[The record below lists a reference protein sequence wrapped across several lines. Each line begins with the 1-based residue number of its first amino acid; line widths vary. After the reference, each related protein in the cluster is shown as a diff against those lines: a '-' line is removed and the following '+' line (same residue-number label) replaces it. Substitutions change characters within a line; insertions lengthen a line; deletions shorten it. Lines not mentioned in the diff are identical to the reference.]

1 MIPLKVH
8 NPPRTLPVV
17 TVGLMAIN
25 ILAFV
30 YEVGLGP
37 EEQALLVREMGLV
50 PAEFTAGADPGSHV
64 PVPATLLTSMFLH
77 ASLLHLLGNMLYLW
91 VFGNNVEDATG
102 HLGFLVFYV
111 GCGLAAAATQIAA
124 SPFSDVP
131 MIGASGAIAGVLGAY
146 MLLYPRSRVLTLVPI
161 FIFLRLMYLP
171 AIVVLGLWFLY
182 QILLSGAEAPEGG
195 GIAFF
200 AHIGGFIAGMILV
213 WIFRRPR
220 DQRERRISSTW
231 E

>member
-1 MIPLKVH
+1 
-8 NPPRTLPVV
+8 
-17 TVGLMAIN
+17 
-25 ILAFV
+25 
-30 YEVGLGP
+30 
-37 EEQALLVREMGLV
+37 
-50 PAEFTAGADPGSHV
+50 
-64 PVPATLLTSMFLH
+64 
-77 ASLLHLLGNMLYLW
+77 
-91 VFGNNVEDATG
+91 
-102 HLGFLVFYV
+102 
-111 GCGLAAAATQIAA
+111 
-124 SPFSDVP
+124 
-131 MIGASGAIAGVLGAY
+131 
-146 MLLYPRSRVLTLVPI
+146 
-161 FIFLRLMYLP
+161 MYLP